1 MKSRTQRL
9 LSVKKIISELR
20 IGNQEELL
28 QKLHE
33 SGFEVTQATLSRDLK
48 ALQVMKVSD
57 SGSGYIYRLP
67 GGGHFENIE
76 DSGAE
81 LLRANFLADGFV
93 GMEFSGNLAVVKT
106 LPGYA
111 SSIAAVIDK
120 SKMFEI
126 VGTIAGDD
134 TVLLV
139 IREGIGRSDVV
150 KALILTMPKLEGR
163 L

>member
-20 IGNQEELL
+20 IGSQDELL
-28 QKLHE
+28 KKLHE
-33 SGFEVTQATLSRDLK
+33 SGFDVTQATLSRDLK

-57 SGSGYIYRLP
+57 SDRGYVYRLP
-67 GGGHFENIE
+67 GGGNFESVT
-76 DSGAE
+76 DSNVE
-81 LLRANFLADGFV
+81 LSRANFLADGFIGV
-93 GMEFSGNLAVVKT
+93 EFSGNLSVVKT

-126 VGTIAGDD
+126 IGTIAGDD

-150 KALILTMPKLEGR
+150 KALVLTMPKLEGR
-163 L
+163 I